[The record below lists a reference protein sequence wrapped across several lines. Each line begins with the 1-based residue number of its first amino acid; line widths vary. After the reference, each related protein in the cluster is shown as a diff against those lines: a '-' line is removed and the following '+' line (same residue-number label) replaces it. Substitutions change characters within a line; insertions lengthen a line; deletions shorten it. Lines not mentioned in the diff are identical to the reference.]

1 MARGLL
7 AHFALEKERDLD
19 LNDDIYGSN
28 LRTSVLST
36 TAILIIWLWLVSV
49 QLAQDWGQRGQE
61 REFSFG

>member
-7 AHFALEKERDLD
+7 AHFALEKQRDLD

-36 TAILIIWLWLVSV
+36 TAILII
-49 QLAQDWGQRGQE
+49 
-61 REFSFG
+61 